1 MKEIKLLMEHIE
13 EELEDAYTYAR
24 LSVEYKPTDS
34 GTSELF
40 YKLSEEE
47 MDHMRRLHKATE
59 RLIEGYRRQKGEP
72 PEAMMAVYNHLHQRA
87 TCKAERVGVLQNMY
101 NK

>member
-1 MKEIKLLMEHIE
+1 MRDIRWNKISLAEFRSLACLTAE
-13 EELEDAYTYAR
+13 EDAV
-24 LSVEYKPTDS
+24 LTDS

-47 MDHMRRLHKATE
+47 MDHMRRLRKATE

-87 TCKAERVGVLQNMY
+87 ICKAERVGVLQNMY